1 MTVDTNKYLD
11 FVTGVTSLPSTD
23 LAALLSRI
31 TELDIENDADVPRL
45 LTAAL
50 GLTAE
55 SGEFTEVVKKIILQG
70 KPYNEDNVFH
80 MKRELGD
87 ICWYLAQ
94 ACMALDTTFDE
105 IIEMNVDKLKAR
117 YPGGEFDVH
126 HSENRVEGDL

>member
-11 FVTGVTSLPSTD
+11 FVTEVTSLPSTD
-23 LAALLSRI
+23 LAALLSRV
-31 TELDIENDADVPRL
+31 TELDIQQDADVPRL

-70 KPYNEDNVFH
+70 KPYNEENIFH

-87 ICWYLAQ
+87 ICWYIAQ

-105 IIEMNVDKLKAR
+105 LIEMNVDKLKAR

-126 HSENRVEGDL
+126 KSENRKEGDL